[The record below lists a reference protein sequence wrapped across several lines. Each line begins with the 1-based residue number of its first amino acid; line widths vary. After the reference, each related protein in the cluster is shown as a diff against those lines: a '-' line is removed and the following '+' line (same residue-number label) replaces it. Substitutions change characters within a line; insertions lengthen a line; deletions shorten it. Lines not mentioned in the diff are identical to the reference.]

1 MNRTFAA
8 KVWVIWLLAVATT
21 TLITRNPFYILI
33 LLLVTRLVQAVCA
46 IPGAGVKLRFW
57 RLALFIISLSILFNV
72 LLVHIGETVFITLPE
87 NWWVIGG
94 TLTLE
99 AAVYGAINGLT
110 LVTLL
115 AVFLTFNSVVPV
127 YESQALR
134 GHRLR
139 GLRDWQPI
147 VIPLLIG
154 GLERAMSLGE
164 TMVARGYGA
173 TTNTRHSLAIQLGL
187 LATLLLT
194 LGGWTLTFWIGRSGW
209 VLVLVGIALIVVI
222 SRWLGKQVVHTRY
235 RPRSWNKW
243 DWMVAICSTASF
255 LLIFFPFPFVDR
267 STLFYTPYPQATL
280 PSFDILIGLGAAAL
294 AAPAI
299 LVEL

>member
-1 MNRTFAA
+1 
-8 KVWVIWLLAVATT
+8 
-21 TLITRNPFYILI
+21 
-33 LLLVTRLVQAVCA
+33 
-46 IPGAGVKLRFW
+46 
-57 RLALFIISLSILFNV
+57 
-72 LLVHIGETVFITLPE
+72 
-87 NWWVIGG
+87 
-94 TLTLE
+94 
-99 AAVYGAINGLT
+99 
-110 LVTLL
+110 
-115 AVFLTFNSVVPV
+115 
-127 YESQALR
+127 
-134 GHRLR
+134 
-139 GLRDWQPI
+139 
-147 VIPLLIG
+147 
-154 GLERAMSLGE
+154 MSLAE